1 MGSDY
6 DGRVAFYVVGTSPFE
21 SIEQLEE
28 DRKEKDLPWPVAYP
42 DEGML
47 ESLGISSQASK
58 IAIGGGRDD
67 NSSLRRW
74 QGRLRQLARTVRQHR
89 VQLAGHWPS
98 RHDAYGIRRFRN
110 SATRCARRTRLPSA
124 HGAGRLEAVPKLRER
139 VVAPLLEPVGGHMHH
154 RGDRRR

>member
-58 IAIGGGRDD
+58 SQSVGTGR
-67 NSSLRRW
+67 SLT
-74 QGRLRQLARTVRQHR
+74 ATA
-89 VQLAGHWPS
+89 LAGATTAVGENCSTTS
-98 RHDAYGIRRFRN
+98 RPTSRALAIE
-110 SATRCARRTRLPSA
+110 T
-124 HGAGRLEAVPKLRER
+124 
-139 VVAPLLEPVGGHMHH
+139 
-154 RGDRRR
+154 